1 MHWYDSNLWTY
12 HKEITNYDWKMYMK
26 EKIRLKKIDK
36 MTVTDHNS
44 IGGAIMVISV
54 FSYGLS
60 GLVSLCVFN
69 QTNQI

>member
-1 MHWYDSNLWTY
+1 
-12 HKEITNYDWKMYMK
+12 MYMK

-54 FSYGLS
+54 FSYGHLP

>member
-1 MHWYDSNLWTY
+1 
-12 HKEITNYDWKMYMK
+12 MYMK

-44 IGGAIMVISV
+44 IDGAIMVISV
-54 FSYGLS
+54 FSYGHLS

>member
-1 MHWYDSNLWTY
+1 
-12 HKEITNYDWKMYMK
+12 MK

-44 IGGAIMVISV
+44 IDGAIMVISV
-54 FSYGLS
+54 FSYGHLS